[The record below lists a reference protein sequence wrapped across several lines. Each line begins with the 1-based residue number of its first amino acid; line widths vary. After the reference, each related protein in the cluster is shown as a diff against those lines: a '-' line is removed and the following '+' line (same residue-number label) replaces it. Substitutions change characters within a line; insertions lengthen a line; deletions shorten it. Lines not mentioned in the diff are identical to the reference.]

1 MDHAAVER
9 AGNSEESEAVAN
21 AARDLIADAER
32 ITVLTGA
39 GISTDSGL
47 PDFRGPNGLWTK
59 NPEAEKASNISHYV
73 NEPEVRKVNWKLRA
87 DGELWANVH
96 PNDGHRALL
105 PLQERGVLH
114 TLVTQNVDELH
125 QMSGID
131 PDLVVEIH
139 GTTRKAGCLSCDYR
153 TTMEVLVD
161 RVRAGEVDPD
171 CPECGGIMK
180 SSTISFGQPLVV
192 ADLQRAQQAADD
204 ADLLLAIGSSLT
216 VNPIASIVPRAVRG
230 GAKLV
235 IINGEPTPFDSLADA
250 VVHASISE
258 VLPKLIAEVHED
270 GPTRT
275 HRQEP

>member
-1 MDHAAVER
+1 MKCNGSPDVNAEPGAAAMD
-9 AGNSEESEAVAN
+9 AGRE
-21 AARDLIADAER
+21 LIAAASN

-47 PDFRGPNGLWTK
+47 PDFRGPNGIWTK
-59 NPEAEKASNISHYV
+59 NPEAEKASTISNYV

-87 DGELWANVH
+87 DGKLWANVA

-139 GTTRKAGCLSCDYR
+139 GTTRKAGCLSCDYL
-153 TTMEVLVD
+153 TTMDAVVD
-161 RVRAGEVDPD
+161 RVRAGEEDPD

-180 SSTISFGQPLVV
+180 SATISFGQALIA
-192 ADLQRAQQAADD
+192 ADLQRAQQAADA

-235 IINGEPTPFDSLADA
+235 IVNGEPTPFDSIADA
-250 VVHASISE
+250 VVNASISE
-258 VLPKLIAEVHED
+258 VLPSLI
-270 GPTRT
+270 G
-275 HRQEP
+275 